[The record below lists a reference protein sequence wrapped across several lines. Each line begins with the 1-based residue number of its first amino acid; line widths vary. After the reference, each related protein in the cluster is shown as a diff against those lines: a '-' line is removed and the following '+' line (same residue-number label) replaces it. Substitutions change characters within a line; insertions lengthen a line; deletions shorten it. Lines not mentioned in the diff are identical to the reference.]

1 MFKVIL
7 HKKALKEIDSFP
19 GKDRKRIL
27 ASLHEM
33 ELDPF
38 NGNIKPLKPLRAL
51 FRKRIG
57 DYRVIFIANFER
69 SEVIILK
76 IDKRENIYEKL

>member
-1 MFKVIL
+1 
-7 HKKALKEIDSFP
+7 
-19 GKDRKRIL
+19 
-27 ASLHEM
+27 M